1 MAGSQSGN
9 FRFPASPPKE
19 ALAWFRAKRFE
30 PGFDYRDVWRE
41 QHSHAFTVAKAMKMD
56 VLTDIREAL
65 DQALA
70 EGKTFEQFQ
79 KELTPKLQE
88 KGWWGKQNVVDP
100 TTGEVIKAQL
110 GSPRRLRTIYST
122 NLRTARAAGQWQR
135 IQRSKRAMPY
145 LVYELGPSERHRP
158 EHVSWA
164 GILLPV
170 DDPWWQSHYPPN
182 GWGCK
187 CRVRQISKREH
198 KRLNESGDYLTT
210 APAINTKAWTN
221 GRTGEVLQVPRGID
235 PGWDYNPG
243 MHQAK
248 ALAENEAR
256 SKVSLDKALDAPL
269 PKPEFQPQKTTKAAT
284 KWATDNNLADY
295 ADYSGIKPEVA
306 NAWNESLFDHLQEF
320 PALRQNQKFVGT
332 GQAQFKRYYDI
343 QVERAVQK
351 AVEKGAD
358 EELARKWAK
367 RAVKKPK
374 VSSRS
379 YAHSW
384 SQPDVA
390 GITVNKVWGKD
401 PAVFK
406 EQLEHD
412 VAARF
417 HPPGCNSIRS
427 VVDHELA
434 HQLDD
439 LLKLDKDPEVQ
450 TLFKQARQSG
460 MEKEVSRYA
469 NTNIKEFIAECWG
482 EFLNNPS
489 PRTYARRIA
498 AIVRSRYR
506 RQFGSGSE

>member
-1 MAGSQSGN
+1 MAGN

-19 ALAWFRAKRFE
+19 ALAWFRAKGLE

-41 QHSHAFTVAKAMKMD
+41 QHSHAFTVAKAMQMD
-56 VLTDIREAL
+56 VLTSIRESL
-65 DQALA
+65 DDALA
-70 EGKTFEQFQ
+70 NGKTFARWK
-79 KELTPKLQE
+79 KELQPELEKL
-88 KGWWGKQNVVDP
+88 GWWGKKNVVDP

-145 LVYELGPSERHRP
+145 LVYELGPSEKHRA

-164 GILLPV
+164 GILLPA
-170 DDPWWQSHYPPN
+170 DDPWWQTHYPPN

-187 CRVRQISKREH
+187 CRIRQVGQREYE
-198 KRLNESGDYLTT
+198 RLSESGNYLTT
-210 APAINTKAWTN
+210 APKITTKEWIND
-221 GRTGEVLQVPRGID
+221 RTGEVLQVPRGID

-248 ALAENEAR
+248 ALADNEQR
-256 SKVSLDKALDAPL
+256 SKNVMDNALDAPL

-295 ADYSGIKPEVA
+295 ADYAGIKPEVA

-320 PALRQNQKFVGT
+320 PALRQNQRFVGT
-332 GQAQFKRYYDI
+332 GQAQFQRLYDI
-343 QVERAVQK
+343 QVERVVQM
-351 AVEKGAD
+351 AAEKGID
-358 EELARKWAK
+358 EGLAIRWAK
-367 RAVKKPK
+367 REIKKKK
-374 VSSRS
+374 VPGGT

-384 SQPDVA
+384 EQADVG
-390 GITVNKVWGKD
+390 GIAINKTWGKD
-401 PAVFK
+401 PARFN
-406 EQLEHD
+406 QALADD
-412 VAARF
+412 VASQY
-417 HPPGCNSIRS
+417 HPIGCDSIRS

-450 TLFKQARQSG
+450 TLFKQARQAG
-460 MEKEVSRYA
+460 MANEVSRYA
-469 NTNIKEFIAECWG
+469 NKNISEFIAECWA
-482 EFLNNPS
+482 ESLNNPE
-489 PRTYARRIA
+489 PRNYARRIA
-498 AIVRSRYR
+498 AIIRSRYR

>member
-1 MAGSQSGN
+1 MADSQSGSAQSGN

-19 ALAWFRAKRFE
+19 ALDWFRAKGFE

-198 KRLNESGDYLTT
+198 KRLNESGEYLTT
-210 APAINTKAWTN
+210 APAINTKPWTN

-243 MHQAK
+243 VHQAK
-248 ALAENEAR
+248 ALAENERR
-256 SKVSLDKALDAPL
+256 SKVSLKKAMDAPVPERFGAILDAPL
-269 PKPEFQPQKTTKAAT
+269 EQRTKAFSEWRKHAN
-284 KWATDNNLADY
+284 DNWPLL
-295 ADYSGIKPEVA
+295 KVPEVDMTELGTTVDVASLSPETLAKQERNHGELKDDEYA
-306 NAWNESLFDHLQEF
+306 NAQQVIDTATEKV
-320 PALRQNQKFVGT
+320 RQGLSIIYINDQAEQGYTLVVKVTQSRKGVFVT
-332 GQAQFKRYYDI
+332 SFRRLPSD
-343 QVERAVQK
+343 
-351 AVEKGAD
+351 
-358 EELARKWAK
+358 
-367 RAVKKPK
+367 
-374 VSSRS
+374 
-379 YAHSW
+379 
-384 SQPDVA
+384 
-390 GITVNKVWGKD
+390 
-401 PAVFK
+401 
-406 EQLEHD
+406 
-412 VAARF
+412 
-417 HPPGCNSIRS
+417 
-427 VVDHELA
+427 
-434 HQLDD
+434 
-439 LLKLDKDPEVQ
+439 
-450 TLFKQARQSG
+450 QARRD
-460 MEKEVSRYA
+460 KELQRLRKKA
-469 NTNIKEFIAECWG
+469 QAKNQQRQKKKG
-482 EFLNNPS
+482 
-489 PRTYARRIA
+489 RT
-498 AIVRSRYR
+498 
-506 RQFGSGSE
+506 